1 MLYVLPGKKNAV
13 TNDDMES
20 IVKLVGNNHFFWK
33 QDEEKLLNYLSSR
46 YNIVKQINNN
56 TLFEQIVKELLKQ

>member
-13 TNDDMES
+13 TNDDMEM
-20 IVKLVGNNHFFWK
+20 IIKLVGDNHFFWK
-33 QDEEKLLNYLSSR
+33 QDEEKLLNYLSYR

-56 TLFEQIVKELLKQ
+56 TLFEQIVKELLK